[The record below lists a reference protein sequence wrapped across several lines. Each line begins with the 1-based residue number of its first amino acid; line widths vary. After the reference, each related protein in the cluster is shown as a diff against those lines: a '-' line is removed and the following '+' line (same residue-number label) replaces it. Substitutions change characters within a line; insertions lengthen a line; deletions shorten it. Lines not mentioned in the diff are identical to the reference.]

1 LSSELETL
9 KDLTRALKRRVELSD
24 ASDWTASAAASP
36 DATSLS
42 ALAPASG
49 PKDPGSAP
57 PPSVPA
63 SAPPRPAP
71 AGASKAEVFAAL
83 SDQIRACRAC
93 PLGATRI
100 QAVPGVGSHDAQVM
114 FVGEGPGF
122 DEDHKGE
129 PFVGKSGQLL
139 DKIMESIGLSR
150 KTVYIA
156 NIVKCHPMIDP
167 SDPEKRGN
175 DRPPSPE
182 EIAACR
188 AWLDTQIRT
197 IAPRFIVTLG
207 AVPARV
213 LLNDAT
219 GITRIRGRW
228 REYDPG
234 GGAPKVRLLPT
245 FHPAALLRNPDLKRD
260 VWTDMKSL
268 REELSK

>member
-1 LSSELETL
+1 MSAELDSL
-9 KDLTRALKRRVELSD
+9 KDLTRALRRRVELSD
-24 ASDWTASAAASP
+24 SSDWVPAWVDAAA
-36 DATSLS
+36 A
-42 ALAPASG
+42 AKA
-49 PKDPGSAP
+49 
-57 PPSVPA
+57 
-63 SAPPRPAP
+63 PAP
-71 AGASKAEVFAAL
+71 AAVLARPAAPAAPKPPAEKANKKKGDVFAAL
-83 SDQIRACRAC
+83 SEEIKACRAC
-93 PLGATRI
+93 PLGSQRI

-129 PFVGKSGQLL
+129 PFIGRSGKLL

-150 KTVYIA
+150 STVYIA
-156 NIVKCHPMIDP
+156 NIVKCHPMVDP

-188 AWLDTQIRT
+188 GWLDTQIRT
-197 IAPRFIVTLG
+197 IRPRVLVTLG

-213 LLNDAT
+213 LLGDNT
-219 GITRIRGRW
+219 PISKIRGVW
-228 REYDPG
+228 RTYDPG
-234 GGAPKVRLLPT
+234 AGAPSVRLLPT

-260 VWTDMKSL
+260 VWNDMKNL

>member
-1 LSSELETL
+1 LSRELDEL

-24 ASDWTASAAASP
+24 GSDWVPAWVDKAAAAASP
-36 DATSLS
+36 A
-42 ALAPASG
+42 
-49 PKDPGSAP
+49 
-57 PPSVPA
+57 
-63 SAPPRPAP
+63 PAP
-71 AGASKAEVFAAL
+71 AVVTAPRAPAKPAPKVARAKAEVFAAL
-83 SDQIRACRAC
+83 SDEIKACRAC
-93 PLGATRI
+93 PLGKSRI

-129 PFVGKSGQLL
+129 PFIGRSGQLL

-150 KTVYIA
+150 ATVYIA

-188 AWLDTQIRT
+188 HWLDTQIRT
-197 IAPRFIVTLG
+197 IGPRFIVTLG
-207 AVPARV
+207 AVPAKV
-213 LLNDAT
+213 LLGDD
-219 GITRIRGRW
+219 GVKITQLRGNW

-234 GGAPKVRLLPT
+234 EGAPKVRLLPT

-260 VWTDMKSL
+260 VWADMKSL
-268 REELSK
+268 REELSKS

>member
-1 LSSELETL
+1 MSKEIDEL
-9 KDLTRALKRRVELSD
+9 KDLTRSLRRRVELSD
-24 ASDWTASAAASP
+24 ASDWTGSFVPAAAPLKVAPRPGAAASP
-36 DATSLS
+36 AR
-42 ALAPASG
+42 AKA
-49 PKDPGSAP
+49 
-57 PPSVPA
+57 
-63 SAPPRPAP
+63 
-71 AGASKAEVFAAL
+71 KAEVFAEL
-83 SDQIRACRAC
+83 SEKIKACRAC
-93 PLGATRI
+93 PLGASRI

-129 PFVGKSGQLL
+129 PFIGRSGQLL

-150 KTVYIA
+150 PTVYIA
-156 NIVKCHPMIDP
+156 NIVKCHPMVDP

-188 AWLDTQIRT
+188 GWLNIQIRT
-197 IAPRFIVTLG
+197 ISPRFIVTLG

-213 LLNDAT
+213 LLGDMT
-219 GITRIRGRW
+219 PISKIRGRW

-234 GGAPKVRLLPT
+234 EGAPKVRLLPT

-260 VWTDMKSL
+260 VWSDMKSL
-268 REELSK
+268 REELSKP